1 MMNPHTEDIDTKEK
15 AETLPQEPQ
24 PPQDAQPADLTSPPV
39 PAQEVD
45 KTETEPPQQP
55 EPAAAEDERADKH
68 LKEVDLGADPE
79 DVVAPEEVPQWEEE
93 VFGDV
98 VGYGFSDDEMERYFR
113 SPKWNPGW
121 QQHKA
126 PFLQPEQKAKR
137 EAFWKQVLTGDVSTI
152 PQHIRK
158 KLMGDAEKLTQEEE
172 DYQLLTALNRSWI
185 VDHLGVSRKEA
196 QRAWPVYR
204 ERLARRLEVA
214 DTDED
219 VFLALSE
226 RENEKPLRK
235 VAADV
240 YELAY
245 RVGIEGRR
253 EYDLTPYLKD
263 LDANHADNV
272 RGLATKGFEE
282 GAAKRRKYLPLAQ
295 TVRHGLKS
303 VTAWEKGIKGIV
315 PTLNSL
321 PDFWESVKQL
331 SLLTREERNEVFH
344 IVRSISPAPK
354 PDDEN
359 ILDQMLA
366 AARRSGVT
374 NVMMVDQAL
383 VQTTGAWMR
392 ILGNSLGKHGK
403 NVQNAAEKLDK
414 YSIIVEELRRLS
426 HDELAPLMS
435 PGSRGLIGQ
444 MMVDISSAIPDVVMS
459 YMSHPVV
466 GVVRTVGG
474 IGANTLDVRLRAPN
488 ANPDI
493 SLTAGALGLLAQRGA
508 ESILSKVGGNKLS
521 NAISRLLRVRGGRL
535 RKYVMPGKGVADALA
550 FELLRE
556 LMVEKGG
563 QSANYLTQEVL
574 MKCRNT
580 ASNIDWRQFGNSIL
594 DVNMN
599 IRTALAEL
607 PFMLIGSGHVALRD
621 FNAPQHLLKNEGEAL
636 KHWGISDADRKKI
649 VEETDIDKQ
658 GELLR
663 DALRDSS
670 RWGGGDF
677 LVRAARALG
686 LLNFDYFTEFKDRNF
701 LCDFL
706 KLPPLSEQ
714 RTKKENADKT
724 QPEVHQYGIFR
735 LQQHTDLDYQNQ
747 LVELWRDTWK
757 KAHYADAATHL
768 PKPDWEVFDVKS
780 PSERRLAL
788 YINEILKSPKTP
800 LPRRILRDGLYAPY
814 AERERTLLLR
824 DRVEDVRNL
833 SHLMALHT
841 LSVDSMAS
849 DRVPIADM
857 KQHAESA
864 RQKYV
869 GRVVGA
875 VLRIKRGE
883 DREKVISEVE
893 NDVLQDIRTNL
904 NSLPVVP
911 MWWLH
916 TSSLGENMLPSYE
929 KKGMRVASWSNWLK
943 NPELVDV
950 YRLCAGTRANI
961 SMLADLLPLSND
973 YYTAISVG
981 MTPLQAYNHLLLRE
995 LPCDTENIPNYPH
1008 AELAQNVAAQQYAD
1022 FCAENNR
1029 IFTLTQQMFGNRL
1042 LQDTG
1047 EHGRTLWAVRRPDG
1061 TQSPW
1066 HNTKQQAINDY
1077 VVNAQ
1082 TYFQKFNSVY
1092 FFSLGKA
1099 QGRAHTVDEH
1109 KQEWLSR
1116 QNPLIGHDQIMSYA
1130 SRDMLKLMDERA
1142 AFLQPGMFVDR
1153 LPSRFYPIYD
1163 DRDDGI
1169 SPLFSAADAL
1179 SGRYEVNHFTVVSP
1193 VAYLQSRTRVFWE
1206 RAMKSKRVDSKIVE
1220 RFLNRVEN
1228 EFPLMKEALENYFP
1242 DPNTISRVRWSR
1254 NRTSTLANK
1263 MAVYSTCYILANPH
1277 EMEMPDSV
1285 RLWLQLTPMAPLV
1298 HENRPINE
1306 YQERA
1311 RQSVAR
1317 GVRDRTIMMWV
1328 NRKSSEK
1335 LRKLAPM
1342 LESLRDKAFF
1352 SKEQDWQIR
1361 ELFDMSL
1368 GKDPVMQM
1376 EQGWMQL
1383 LCGEA
1388 VLRSA
1393 PQRWLNF
1400 LYNPCAGWPG
1410 LSDYEKR
1417 KLAAFANPVLHPERK
1432 ATPED
1437 EDVMAD
1443 DVVDVVDA
1451 ENLSDVKRLKKAV
1464 FEMASVLRLHPH
1476 LRQYGYLD
1484 ANDPHASMLMI
1495 DRKMPKMERLEEPLY
1510 RGLPLHPGKHVVS
1523 PTAVPYGKFSTHA
1536 DAPQGVEKALALMS
1550 RLRMYPI
1557 TRPIFKDGN
1566 ISWKGV
1572 VYGGRGGKTPLR
1584 LNDWV
1589 IDDNPL
1595 APLLQ
1600 MRDRMET
1607 IEDLDLYD
1615 KVPNV
1620 ELLYNYILP
1629 SYHDEVF
1636 GNVTVYKNPAKVH
1649 DLCRLMPGEFFA
1661 HHPNVSNP
1669 YVVQCTRGAY
1679 IYRRQM
1685 ADTPELM
1692 AQAMQPL
1699 EDFRP
1704 WGDQNR
1710 NEDSINK
1717 GRMAAIH
1724 KNLELVVQQPFSYD
1738 DEDSPINVSPREML
1752 MRLAV
1757 DTGFLDT
1764 IKDAYPEQMDYGNA
1778 LTYSLVNALYEYS
1791 CHPDLAESRSAL
1803 RNITRRLSSSEGDY
1817 KLVLRV
1823 LREAARSQTKP
1834 NPAAAQFESLRP
1846 ESQGEAAEA
1855 DAAAHREEGT
1865 WLPVIKLPR
1874 ANDISR
1880 MEQDED
1886 MDFGPVDIDE
1896 STLPPLELMQFDFSD
1911 ENGSASQRKIWAPQK
1926 IGEENTPQEPS
1937 PAVAPADGPPAPE
1950 RRETTRQAPLMKAVE
1965 TDNAEIWGDLFKFK
1979 FPGMKHADKSSAN
1992 PPRPPKNTQ
2001 GFFDFGDE
2009 S

>member
-1 MMNPHTEDIDTKEK
+1 MKMNTTNTNPPAEDIDTKET
-15 AETLPQEPQ
+15 AEALPQEPQ
-24 PPQDAQPADLTSPPV
+24 PPHDAQAAEHSSTPALAQDADEAGT
-39 PAQEVD
+39 A
-45 KTETEPPQQP
+45 PPQQP
-55 EPAAAEDERADKH
+55 VVSADAGEH
-68 LKEVDLGADPE
+68 LKKVDLGMEPE
-79 DVVAPEEVPQWEEE
+79 GVVAPEEDEHWEEE

-98 VGYGFSDDEMERYFR
+98 VGYGFSDDEIERYFR
-113 SPKWNPGW
+113 SPKWNAGW

-126 PFLQPEQKAKR
+126 PFLQPEQKAER

-158 KLMGDAEKLTQEEE
+158 KLTGDAEKLTQEEE
-172 DYQLLTALNRSWI
+172 DYQLLTAVNRSWL
-185 VDHLGVSRKEA
+185 VDHLGVSRQEA

-245 RVGIEGRR
+245 KVGIEGRR
-253 EYDLTPYLKD
+253 EYDLTPYLND
-263 LDANHADNV
+263 LDAYRADNV

-282 GAAKRRKYLPLAQ
+282 GSAKRRKYMPLAQ
-295 TVRHGLKS
+295 TVRFGLKS
-303 VTAWEKGIKGIV
+303 VTAWEKGIKGIM

-331 SLLTREERNEVFH
+331 AHLTRDERNEVYH
-344 IVRSISPAPK
+344 IVRSISPAPQ

-359 ILDQMLA
+359 LLDQMLA

-374 NVMMVDQAL
+374 NVLMMDQAL
-383 VQTTGAWMR
+383 VQTAGAWMR
-392 ILGNSLGKHGK
+392 ILGKSLGKHGK
-403 NVQNAAEKLDK
+403 NIHYAAEKMDK

-426 HDELAPLMS
+426 HDELAPLLT

-444 MMVDISSAIPDVVMS
+444 MMVDISSAIPDVIMS
-459 YMSHPVV
+459 YMKHPVV
-466 GVVRTVGG
+466 GVVRAVSG
-474 IGANTLDVRLRAPN
+474 IGSNTMDVRLRAPH
-488 ANPDI
+488 ADPDT
-493 SLTAGALGLLAQRGA
+493 SLTAGALGMLAQRGT
-508 ESILSKVGGNKLS
+508 ESILSKIGGDKLA
-521 NAISRLLRVRGGRL
+521 NAISRLLRVRGGGL
-535 RKYVMPGKGVADALA
+535 RKYVMPGKAVSDALA

-563 QSANYLTQEVL
+563 QASNYLTQEVM

-580 ASNIDWRQFGNSIL
+580 ATNIDWRQFGNSIL

-599 IRTALAEL
+599 IRTAMAEL
-607 PFMLIGSGHVALRD
+607 PFILIGAGHVALRD
-621 FNAPQHLLKNEGEAL
+621 FNAPQHLLKHEGEAL
-636 KHWGISDADRKKI
+636 KSWGISDADRKKI
-649 VEETDIDKQ
+649 VEETDVDKQ
-658 GELLR
+658 GEMLR

-677 LVRAARALG
+677 LRRAARALG
-686 LLNFDYFTEFKDRNF
+686 LLNFDYFTEFKDRSF

-706 KLPPLSEQ
+706 KLPPVSEE
-714 RTKKENADKT
+714 RTKKGDAENADKT
-724 QPEVHQYGIFR
+724 PPEMHADGIFR

-768 PKPDWEVFDVKS
+768 PNPEWDVCNVKS

-788 YINEILKSPKTP
+788 YINEILKSPKSP

-814 AERERTLLLR
+814 AERDRTLLLR

-833 SHLMALHT
+833 SHLMALHA
-841 LSVDSMAS
+841 LSVDSGALA
-849 DRVPIADM
+849 RVPIEDM
-857 KQHAESA
+857 KQHAEEA
-864 RQKYV
+864 RQRYV
-869 GRVVGA
+869 GSIVGA

-883 DREKVISEVE
+883 DREKVLSEVE
-893 NDVLQDIRTNL
+893 QDLLQTIRTNL
-904 NSLPVVP
+904 QSLPEVP

-916 TSSLGENMLPSYE
+916 ASTPGENILPRYE
-929 KKGMRVASWSNWLK
+929 TKRVHSWKNWLK

-961 SMLADLLPLSND
+961 RMLADLLPLSND

-995 LPCDTENIPNYPH
+995 LPCDTEKIPNYPH
-1008 AELAQNVAAQQYAD
+1008 AELAQNVAAEQYAD

-1047 EHGRTLWAVRRPDG
+1047 EHGQPLWAVRRPDG

-1066 HNTKQQAINDY
+1066 HSTKQQAINDY
-1077 VVNAQ
+1077 VTNAQ
-1082 TYFQKFNSVY
+1082 TYFQKFNVVY
-1092 FFSLGKA
+1092 FGLLGYRV
-1099 QGRAHTVDEH
+1099 GRFRSVEGHR
-1109 KQEWLSR
+1109 QEWLRR
-1116 QNPLIGHDQIMSYA
+1116 QNPFIGHDQIMSHA
-1130 SRDMLKLMDERA
+1130 SRDMLTLMDERA
-1142 AFLQPGMFVDR
+1142 AFLQPGLFVDR
-1153 LPSRFYPIYD
+1153 NPNRYNPIND

-1179 SGRYEVNHFTVVSP
+1179 SGRYEVNQFSVLSP
-1193 VAYLQSRTRVFWE
+1193 VAYLQSRMRVFWE
-1206 RAMKSKRVDSKIVE
+1206 RMMKSKRIDSKRVE
-1220 RFLNRVEN
+1220 RFLNRVEL
-1228 EFPLMKEALENYFP
+1228 EFPLMKEALERYFP
-1242 DPNTISRVRWSR
+1242 DPNTISRIRWSR
-1254 NRTSTLANK
+1254 NRTSTLSNK
-1263 MAVYSTCYILANPH
+1263 MAVYSTCYLLANPH

-1298 HENRPINE
+1298 NDAKPINE
-1306 YQERA
+1306 YQNETR
-1311 RQSVAR
+1311 RSVAR
-1317 GVRDRTIMMWV
+1317 GLNDRTIMTWV
-1328 NRKSSEK
+1328 SRKSSEK
-1335 LRKLAPM
+1335 LRHLAPM
-1342 LESLRDKAFF
+1342 LESLRDKPFF
-1352 SKEQDWQIR
+1352 SMEQDGKIR

-1368 GKDPVMQM
+1368 GKDPVVQL

-1383 LCGEA
+1383 LCGET
-1388 VLRSA
+1388 VLRSV

-1400 LYNPCAGWPG
+1400 LYNPRDGWFG
-1410 LSDYEKR
+1410 LSFYEKYR
-1417 KLAAFANPVLHPERK
+1417 LASFMSPLLHPERK
-1432 ATPED
+1432 AAPED
-1437 EDVMAD
+1437 ADAMAD
-1443 DVVDVVDA
+1443 DVVDVDTA
-1451 ENLSDVKRLKKAV
+1451 KLSDVKRLKKAV
-1464 FEMASVLRLHPH
+1464 FEISSILRLYPH

-1495 DRKMPKMERLEEPLY
+1495 DRKMPKMERLEEPDY
-1510 RGLPLHPGKHVVS
+1510 DGLPLYPGKHVVS
-1523 PTAVPYGKFSTHA
+1523 PTVVPYGKFSM
-1536 DAPQGVEKALALMS
+1536 DANAPRGVEKTLALMS
-1550 RLRMYPI
+1550 RLRMFPI
-1557 TRPIFKDGN
+1557 SRPILKDGN

-1572 VYGGRGGKTPLR
+1572 VYGGREGKTPLR
-1584 LNDWV
+1584 LNDWI

-1615 KVPNV
+1615 KVANV

-1636 GNVTVYKNPAKVH
+1636 GNVTVYRNPAKVH
-1649 DLCRLMPGEFFA
+1649 DMCRLMPGEFFA

-1699 EDFRP
+1699 ENFRP

-1710 NEDSINK
+1710 TEESINR
-1717 GRMAAIH
+1717 GRMAAIR
-1724 KNLELVVQQPFSYD
+1724 KNLELVVQHPFSYD
-1738 DEDSPINVSPREML
+1738 NEDSPINVSPREML

-1757 DTGFLDT
+1757 DTGFLNT
-1764 IKDAYPEQMDYGNA
+1764 LKDAYPEQVDYGNA

-1791 CHPDLAESRSAL
+1791 CHPNLPETRSAL
-1803 RNITRRLSSSEGDY
+1803 RNITSRLNSSEEDY
-1817 KLVLRV
+1817 GLVLRV

-1846 ESQGEAAEA
+1846 ESRGETAAT
-1855 DAAAHREEGT
+1855 DAVAQRKDDK

-1880 MEQDED
+1880 IEQDED

-1911 ENGSASQRKIWAPQK
+1911 ENGSAAQSKIWAPQK
-1926 IGEENTPQEPS
+1926 IGEEHAPQEP
-1937 PAVAPADGPPAPE
+1937 APE
-1950 RRETTRQAPLMKAVE
+1950 SGESARRAPLLKAVE

>member
-1 MMNPHTEDIDTKEK
+1 MKMNTTNMNPPAENTDTREKTEALSQESQPPHEAQAIDPSPTPAPVQGADK
-15 AETLPQEPQ
+15 AETKLPPQ
-24 PPQDAQPADLTSPPV
+24 P
-39 PAQEVD
+39 E
-45 KTETEPPQQP
+45 
-55 EPAAAEDERADKH
+55 AAADVDEH
-68 LKEVDLGADPE
+68 LEKVDLGMEPE
-79 DVVAPEEVPQWEEE
+79 DVVAPEEDEHWEEE

-121 QQHKA
+121 QQHNA
-126 PFLQPEQKAKR
+126 PFLQPEQKAER
-137 EAFWKQVLTGDVSTI
+137 EAFWKQVLTGDISTI
-152 PQHIRK
+152 PQHLRK

-172 DYQLLTALNRSWI
+172 DYQLLTAVNRSWL
-185 VDHLGVSRKEA
+185 VDHVGVSRKEA

-245 RVGIEGRR
+245 KVGIEGRR

-263 LDANHADNV
+263 LDAYRADNV

-282 GAAKRRKYLPLAQ
+282 GAAKRRKYMPLAQ
-295 TVRHGLKS
+295 TVRFGLKS
-303 VTAWEKGIKGIV
+303 VTAWEKGIKGIM
-315 PTLNSL
+315 PTLDSF
-321 PDFWESVKQL
+321 PDFMESVKQL
-331 SLLTREERNEVFH
+331 ALLTREERNEVFH
-344 IVRSISPAPK
+344 IVRSISPVPK

-359 ILDQMLA
+359 LLDQMLA
-366 AARRSGVT
+366 ASRRSGVT
-374 NVMMVDQAL
+374 SVLMMDQSL
-383 VQTTGAWMR
+383 VQTAGAWMR
-392 ILGNSLGKHGK
+392 ILGKSLGKHGK
-403 NVQNAAEKLDK
+403 NIRHAAEKLDK

-426 HDELAPLMS
+426 HDELAPLLT
-435 PGSRGLIGQ
+435 PGSRGIIGQ
-444 MMVDISSAIPDVVMS
+444 MMVDISSAMPDIIMS
-459 YMSHPVV
+459 YMNHPVV
-466 GVVRTVGG
+466 GVVRAASG
-474 IGANTLDVRLRAPN
+474 IGANTLDVRLRAPH
-488 ANPDI
+488 ADPDT

-508 ESILSKVGGNKLS
+508 ESVLSKIGGNKLA
-521 NAISRLLRVRGGRL
+521 NAISRLLRVRGGGL
-535 RKYVMPGKGVADALA
+535 RKYVMPGKEVSDALA

-563 QSANYLTQEVL
+563 QASNYLTQEVL

-580 ASNIDWRQFGNSIL
+580 ASNIDWKQYGNSIL

-599 IRTALAEL
+599 IRTAMAEL
-607 PFMLIGSGHVALRD
+607 PFILIGAGHVALRD

-636 KHWGISDADRKKI
+636 KSWGISDADRKKI
-649 VEETDIDKQ
+649 VEETDVDKQ
-658 GELLR
+658 GEMLR

-677 LVRAARALG
+677 LMRAARALG
-686 LLNFDYFTEFKDRNF
+686 LLNFDYFTEFKDRSF

-706 KLPPLSEQ
+706 KLPPVSEQ
-714 RTKKENADKT
+714 RIKKGDAENADKIPSEI
-724 QPEVHQYGIFR
+724 QSEGIFR
-735 LQQHTDLDYQNQ
+735 LHQHTDLDYQNR

-768 PKPDWEVFDVKS
+768 PKPDWDVYNVKS

-800 LPRRILRDGLYAPY
+800 LPRRILRNGLYAPY

-841 LSVDSMAS
+841 LSMDSGAS
-849 DRVPIADM
+849 VRVPIEDM
-857 KQHAESA
+857 KQHAEEA
-864 RQKYV
+864 RQRYV

-883 DREKVISEVE
+883 DREKVLSEVDNE
-893 NDVLQDIRTNL
+893 MLHEIQTNL
-904 NSLPVVP
+904 HGLPEVP
-911 MWWLH
+911 MWWLYA
-916 TSSLGENMLPSYE
+916 SSQGEKILPSYE
-929 KKGMRVASWSNWLK
+929 LKKRSSWKNWLK
-943 NPELVDV
+943 NPELVDI

-961 SMLADLLPLSND
+961 RMLADLLPLSND
-973 YYTAISVG
+973 YYSAISVG

-995 LPCDTENIPNYPH
+995 LPCDTKKIPNYPH
-1008 AELAQNVAAQQYAD
+1008 AELAQNVAAEQYAD

-1047 EHGRTLWAVRRPDG
+1047 EHGQPLWAVRRPDG

-1066 HNTKQQAINDY
+1066 HNTKQRAINDY
-1077 VVNAQ
+1077 VTNAQ

-1092 FFSLGKA
+1092 FSSLVHYP
-1099 QGRAHTVDEH
+1099 GRFRVVERYV
-1109 KQEWLSR
+1109 QEWMGR
-1116 QNPLIGHDQIMSYA
+1116 QNPFIGHDQIMSYA

-1142 AFLQPGMFVDR
+1142 AFLQPGMYVNR
-1153 LPSRFYPIYD
+1153 VPSRFYLASDY
-1163 DRDDGI
+1163 RDDGI
-1169 SPLFSAADAL
+1169 SPLFSAANAI

-1193 VAYLQSRTRVFWE
+1193 VSYLQSRTRVFWE
-1206 RAMKSKRVDSKIVE
+1206 RVMKSKRIDSKIVE

-1228 EFPLMKEALENYFP
+1228 EFPLMKEALEKHFP
-1242 DPNTISRVRWSR
+1242 DPNTISHVRWSR

-1263 MAVYSTCYILANPH
+1263 MAVYSTCYLLANPH

-1298 HENRPINE
+1298 NEDRPVNV
-1306 YQERA
+1306 YQDGTR
-1311 RQSVAR
+1311 RSVAR
-1317 GVRDRTIMMWV
+1317 GTYDRTLMTWV

-1335 LRKLAPM
+1335 LRHLAPM
-1342 LESLRDKAFF
+1342 LESLRDKPFF

-1368 GKDPVMQM
+1368 GKDPVVQM

-1400 LYNPCAGWPG
+1400 LYNPYAGWSG
-1410 LSDYEKR
+1410 LGDYEKR
-1417 KLAAFANPVLHPERK
+1417 RLAAFMSPLLHPERK
-1432 ATPED
+1432 AAPVD

-1443 DVVDVVDA
+1443 DVVDDDT
-1451 ENLSDVKRLKKAV
+1451 ENLSDVKRLKNAV
-1464 FEMASVLRLHPH
+1464 YEISSLLRQHPH

-1484 ANDPHASMLMI
+1484 VNDPHASMLMI
-1495 DRKMPKMERLEEPLY
+1495 DRKMPKMERLEEPDY
-1510 RGLPLHPGKHVVS
+1510 YELPLHPGKHVVS
-1523 PTAVPYGKFSTHA
+1523 PTVVPYGKFSMNEN
-1536 DAPQGVEKALALMS
+1536 APRGVEKALALMS
-1550 RLRMYPI
+1550 RLRMFPI
-1557 TRPIFKDGN
+1557 TRPVFKDGN

-1572 VYGGRGGKTPLR
+1572 VYGGREGKTPLR
-1584 LNDWV
+1584 LNDWI

-1615 KVPNV
+1615 KVANV

-1636 GNVTVYKNPAKVH
+1636 GNITVYRNPAKVH
-1649 DLCRLMPGEFFA
+1649 DVCRLMPGEFFA

-1699 EDFRP
+1699 DDFRP

-1710 NEDSINK
+1710 TEDSINR
-1717 GRMAAIH
+1717 GRMAAIQ
-1724 KNLELVVQQPFSYD
+1724 KNLELVVQHPFSYD
-1738 DEDSPINVSPREML
+1738 KEDSPINVSPREML

-1757 DTGFLDT
+1757 DTGFLNT
-1764 IKDAYPEQMDYGNA
+1764 LKDAYPEQVDYGNA
-1778 LTYSLVNALYEYS
+1778 LTYSLINALYEYS
-1791 CHPDLAESRSAL
+1791 CHPDLKETYSAL
-1803 RNITRRLSSSEGDY
+1803 RDITSRLNNSEEDY

-1823 LREAARSQTKP
+1823 LREAARSQAKP

-1846 ESQGEAAEA
+1846 EYRGETAEA
-1855 DAAAHREEGT
+1855 HDVTHRKDDE

-1880 MEQDED
+1880 IEQDED

-1911 ENGSASQRKIWAPQK
+1911 ENGSTAQNKIWAPKK
-1926 IGEENTPQEPS
+1926 IGEEQAPQETS
-1937 PAVAPADGPPAPE
+1937 PE
-1950 RRETTRQAPLMKAVE
+1950 SREAASQAPIMKAVE